1 MYNDTIFSLN
11 RMFWTDPR
19 LEVAI
24 LSLLVGNVWKSKG
37 ARGWVVLLIC
47 LVLGVW
53 ELCAISI
60 PRLTQLVWKRSGL
73 TTWG

>member
-47 LVLGVW
+47 LVLGV
-53 ELCAISI
+53 
-60 PRLTQLVWKRSGL
+60 
-73 TTWG
+73 